1 MQCSARKTN
10 VTPPSGGRRFLFFFI
25 RAMTQYLNTTGRTTK
40 NIFALERPR
49 RSERLRQAGFFFERL
64 ERLKASLFRAL
75 SLLIPE
81 LHHFLFEVVLLKMH
95 TCLYSLNTLKHVKSQ
110 LTAHSVNPIRS
121 DKRQKR
127 ADCTADWVLCELC
140 SVSGV
145 FLRFFLQL
153 HFWGYYT
160 TVHQVFLCLDS
171 SQERQVCFH

>member
-1 MQCSARKTN
+1 MQCSAVRGRQTSH
-10 VTPPSGGRRFLFFFI
+10 PPPAEDGVFFFFI

-40 NIFALERPR
+40 NIFALGRPR
-49 RSERLRQAGFFFERL
+49 RSERLRQAVFFFERL

-127 ADCTADWVLCELC
+127 ADCTADWVLLFEQCVNYAACRESFSGFFAVAFLGLLYNC
-140 SVSGV
+140 APSVSVLG
-145 FLRFFLQL
+145 Q
-153 HFWGYYT
+153 
-160 TVHQVFLCLDS
+160 
-171 SQERQVCFH
+171 